1 MKSYMH
7 ITSSGY
13 DPEKGKPIKD
23 PYLGD
28 QPSLGA
34 CMPNI
39 RRLVVPGDYIF
50 TISGKIPGV
59 QQLVVGGLEV
69 ADKIDA
75 LAAFRRFPEQRL
87 RVMNGQ
93 VTGNII
99 VDSRGRQHP
108 LDDHDHETFADRV
121 KNYIVGRDAIA
132 LRTRREIERGRTETL
147 YTLQQL
153 LRKNGDSPFDVM
165 GRWCKL
171 DERQT
176 RELIDWLLEIKSGH

>member
-1 MKSYMH
+1 MKSYLH
-7 ITSSGY
+7 ITESGF

-39 RRLVVPGDYIF
+39 RRLVVPGDRIF
-50 TISGKIPGV
+50 TMSGKTAGV
-59 QQLVVGGLEV
+59 QQFIIGGFEV
-69 ADKIDA
+69 AEKISA

-87 RVMNGQ
+87 RIVDGQ

-108 LDDHDHETFADRV
+108 LDHHENFANRV
-121 KNYIVGRDAIA
+121 SNYIVGRDPIA
-132 LRTRREIERGRTETL
+132 LTTRREIQQARAETL
-147 YTLQQL
+147 YVLRQL
-153 LRKNGDSPFDVM
+153 LRKNGDSPIKVM
-165 GRWCKL
+165 GRWCRF
-171 DERQT
+171 DEQQT
-176 RELIDWLLEIKSGH
+176 RELTDWLLDIKNGH

>member
-7 ITSSGY
+7 ITETGY

-28 QPSLGA
+28 DPSLGA

-39 RRLVVPGDYIF
+39 RRLVVPGDHIF
-50 TISGKIPGV
+50 TISGKTAGV
-59 QQLVVGGLEV
+59 QQLVVGGFEV
-69 ADKIDA
+69 AEKISA
-75 LAAFRRFPEQRL
+75 LAAYKRFPEQRL
-87 RVMNGQ
+87 QLVDGQ

-99 VDSRGRQHP
+99 VDSRGRQHQ
-108 LDDHDHETFADRV
+108 LDHHDPDTFANRV
-121 KNYIVGRDAIA
+121 KNYIVGCDPIA
-132 LRTRREIERGRTETL
+132 LTTRREIQKGRNETV
-147 YTLQQL
+147 YVLQQL
-153 LRKNGDSPFDVM
+153 LRKNGDSPFQIM
-165 GRWCKL
+165 GRWCRL

>member
-1 MKSYMH
+1 MKCPSGDFMKSYMH
-7 ITSSGY
+7 ITETGY

-50 TISGKIPGV
+50 TMSGKIPGV
-59 QQLVVGGLEV
+59 QQLVVGGFEV
-69 ADKIDA
+69 AEKIRALDA
-75 LAAFRRFPEQRL
+75 YRRFPEQRL
-87 RVMNGQ
+87 RLVDGQ
-93 VTGNII
+93 IMGNVI

-108 LDDHDHETFADRV
+108 MDHHDRETFANRI

-132 LRTRREIERGRTETL
+132 LTTRREIQRGRTETL
-147 YTLQQL
+147 YVLQQL
-153 LRKNGDSPFDVM
+153 LRKNGDSPIQVM
-165 GRWCKL
+165 GRWCRL
-171 DERQT
+171 
-176 RELIDWLLEIKSGH
+176 